1 LVRVASPLNSG
12 GSLHCSHAMWTVEH
26 PTKKKKKK
34 KGKGRRLT
42 CGCSRCCWWL
52 WRWQNAAAGG
62 GGGGRT
68 EAAEGSPSFF
78 FSVSVQFLLCL
89 CWRWSCYQQR
99 LKTVLV
105 AATRKVAVDDDGDD
119 GSSCFFPCFF
129 FSLSLSLFSFSCSS
143 RFLSFLS
150 LLSLFSSFLLYI
162 YRKKQRER
170 GLLPLSSHGI
180 GVGWQGRLLCNRPRG
195 TSPLSPPVV
204 GHESQLRQMGVF
216 VGVFLMFS
224 EKEGEEKSRGENSS
238 SSSASRVQG
247 KKKTHSAVQ
256 NGTVWG
262 FSLSLSL
269 SLSLFW
275 NSGWNNV
282 VLPNIRR
289 FI

>member
-1 LVRVASPLNSG
+1 MGWVGAAGPLNSG

-26 PTKKKKKK
+26 PTKKKKK

-99 LKTVLV
+99 LKTVLM

-129 FSLSLSLFSFSCSS
+129 FLSLSLYFPSLVRLGFCLF
-143 RFLSFLS
+143 FLSSPFLA
-150 LLSLFSSFLLYI
+150 
-162 YRKKQRER
+162 
-170 GLLPLSSHGI
+170 LSSSVFI
-180 GVGWQGRLLCNRPRG
+180 GKNRGREAYYPC
-195 TSPLSPPVV
+195 PV
-204 GHESQLRQMGVF
+204 M
-216 VGVFLMFS
+216 
-224 EKEGEEKSRGENSS
+224 
-238 SSSASRVQG
+238 A
-247 KKKTHSAVQ
+247 
-256 NGTVWG
+256 
-262 FSLSLSL
+262 
-269 SLSLFW
+269 
-275 NSGWNNV
+275 
-282 VLPNIRR
+282 
-289 FI
+289 